1 MRVILDGFDGS
12 FLPILQSFKA
22 VMPGL
27 RITGIEELGESVNER
42 TASVENGD
50 AINVSELFAR
60 QYERDELLSDSSLF
74 LQDDKFDGSG
84 ESAAVKFD
92 KNVKFENA
100 RQAIDDSK
108 FVPNLM
114 AESEQKTAFA
124 REQILQD
131 RPLVAPYQDGSRDVK
146 AILQTDSLSK
156 APKTAVPTGGT
167 QTTAV
172 QEAYASGGTTQADS
186 SGQEAYASG
195 GTAQAD
201 SSSKAATSNQA
212 AKTAASDA
220 SAQAALFD
228 FNEPGQKLTP
238 RAESKAT
245 LERKK
250 HESTSLFTDEEVRAI
265 LELK

>member
-22 VMPGL
+22 VMPSL
-27 RITGIEELGESVNER
+27 RITGIEEIGQSVNE
-42 TASVENGD
+42 APSKDADNAD

-60 QYERDELLSDSSLF
+60 QYERDELLPDGTLF
-74 LQDDKFDGSG
+74 LQDDKIDARG

-92 KNVKFENA
+92 ENVKFENT
-100 RQAIDDSK
+100 RQAIDDAK
-108 FVPNLM
+108 FETNLM
-114 AESEQKTAFA
+114 AKSDQKTAFA

-131 RPLVAPYQDGSRDVK
+131 RPLVAPYQERSCKEK
-146 AILQTDSLSK
+146 AILQTDSLSET
-156 APKTAVPTGGT
+156 PKTAVLAECTR
-167 QTTAV
+167 TTAV
-172 QEAYASGGTTQADS
+172 QGAYASGGTTQADS
-186 SGQEAYASG
+186 S
-195 GTAQAD
+195 
-201 SSSKAATSNQA
+201 SKVATSNQA

-250 HESTSLFTDEEVRAI
+250 HESASLFTDEEVRAI

>member
-22 VMPGL
+22 VMPSL

-42 TASVENGD
+42 MASLENSD

-60 QYERDELLSDSSLF
+60 QYERDELLPDGSLF
-74 LQDDKFDGSG
+74 LQDDKIDARG

-131 RPLVAPYQDGSRDVK
+131 RPLVAPYQERSREEK
-146 AILQTDSLSK
+146 AILQTGSLSK
-156 APKTAVPTGGT
+156 APKTAVLAESAQNTVQQEASAFGGAT
-167 QTTAV
+167 QT
-172 QEAYASGGTTQADS
+172 ASF
-186 SGQEAYASG
+186 
-195 GTAQAD
+195 
-201 SSSKAATSNQA
+201 SKAATSNEA
-212 AKTAASDA
+212 AKTAVSDDF
-220 SAQAALFD
+220 AQAALFD
-228 FNEPGQKLTP
+228 FNESGQNLTP
-238 RAESKAT
+238 RAESKTA

-250 HESTSLFTDEEVRAI
+250 HESASLFTDEEVRAI

>member
-22 VMPGL
+22 VMPSL
-27 RITGIEELGESVNER
+27 RITGIEEPGESANER
-42 TASVENGD
+42 TSSLENSD

-60 QYERDELLSDSSLF
+60 QYERDELLPDGSLF
-74 LQDDKFDGSG
+74 LQDDKIDARG

-92 KNVKFENA
+92 ESIKFENT
-100 RQAIDDSK
+100 RQAIDDAK
-108 FVPNLM
+108 FKTNLM
-114 AESEQKTAFA
+114 PKGEQKIAFA

-131 RPLVAPYQDGSRDVK
+131 RPLVTPYQDGSRQEK
-146 AILQTDSLSK
+146 AIVQTGSLSETPK
-156 APKTAVPTGGT
+156 TTVLAESMQTTAPRETPVFGGAAQTASSDKVASLNEAVKTAV
-167 QTTAV
+167 
-172 QEAYASGGTTQADS
+172 
-186 SGQEAYASG
+186 
-195 GTAQAD
+195 
-201 SSSKAATSNQA
+201 
-212 AKTAASDA
+212 SDD

-228 FNEPGQKLTP
+228 FNEPGQKLTT
-238 RAESKAT
+238 RAESKVA